1 MESGRLKKVNKLL
14 QKELGI
20 LFQQE
25 SKTLFQGAFITVT
38 EVRCSP
44 DLSYAKAFL
53 SFFMV
58 KDNKFYHEAKNREAL
73 LKLIDEQKSVI
84 RNKIGQLI
92 KNQIRVIPEFDF
104 RIDDSLDRAMRIDE
118 LLKK

>member
-58 KDNKFYHEAKNREAL
+58 KDNKAL